1 MRKWFKKKKPANV
14 SGEAVPAPETDAAA
28 VSEVETPED
37 SGPLEEGIKSDRAAV
52 AADEPSPELPPPV
65 AEFTIIPTAVA
76 DSEVETGRRSWFRRK
91 KVHPVSPEAG
101 PEPEPRSEITEPT
114 VPEASAQLPAEA
126 ISEPAVVSPLEPEPE
141 PLISEAETEAAV
153 ETTAPDKKGVFRRLR
168 DRLGRT
174 REALAHGLDRLFLGK
189 KVIDAEL
196 LEDLEEL
203 LITADLGVD
212 TTLTLID
219 AVREKVRRKELSD
232 PSRLKSHL
240 KAEMVALLQTP
251 ASNPVVNGHPRVVMV
266 IGVNGVGKTTTI
278 AKLAHHD
285 RVAGRK
291 VLLVAADT
299 FRAAAIEQLE
309 IWGQRV
315 GAEVIKQKSGSDPA
329 AVVFD
334 GLAAAQS
341 RQVDMVYIDTAGRLH
356 TKVNLMEELK
366 KIKRTAT
373 RQIPSA
379 PHEVYLV
386 LDATTGQNAIS
397 QARMFHEAL
406 GVTGLILTKLDG
418 TAKGGVALGVVKET
432 GLPLR
437 YIGVGESMEELRPF
451 EAEAFIDAIL
461 G

>member
-1 MRKWFKKKKPANV
+1 MRKWFKKRKDRK
-14 SGEAVPAPETDAAA
+14 AAA
-28 VSEVETPED
+28 EEAQGAEITQAEV
-37 SGPLEEGIKSDRAAV
+37 
-52 AADEPSPELPPPV
+52 
-65 AEFTIIPTAVA
+65 
-76 DSEVETGRRSWFRRK
+76 
-91 KVHPVSPEAG
+91 
-101 PEPEPRSEITEPT
+101 PEPEITVSEAPDE
-114 VPEASAQLPAEA
+114 
-126 ISEPAVVSPLEPEPE
+126 SEPQLEETALGAASLMASEPEPE
-141 PLISEAETEAAV
+141 ASPPEAETASLSPTDALEEETAV
-153 ETTAPDKKGVFRRLR
+153 ERLEPDKKGVFRRLR

-174 REALAHGLDRLFLGK
+174 RGALAHRLDRLFLGK

-196 LEDLEEL
+196 LESLEEL

-212 TTLTLID
+212 TTLALID

-232 PSRLKSHL
+232 SSRLKAHL
-240 KAEMVALLQTP
+240 KAEMVALLQAP
-251 ASNPVVNGHPRVVMV
+251 APGPAVNQKPRVIMV

-278 AKLAHHD
+278 AKLAHYD
-285 RVAGRK
+285 RAAGRK
-291 VLLVAADT
+291 ALLVAADT

-329 AVVFD
+329 AVVYD

-341 RQVDMVYIDTAGRLH
+341 RGVDTVYIDTAGRLH

-366 KIKRTAT
+366 KIKRTAA
-373 RQIPSA
+373 RKLPNA
-379 PHEVYLV
+379 PHEIYLV
-386 LDATTGQNAIS
+386 LDATTGQNAIN

-406 GVTGLILTKLDG
+406 GVTGLIITKLDG

-437 YIGVGESMEELRPF
+437 YIGIGERMEDLRPF

>member
-1 MRKWFKKKKPANV
+1 MRKWFKKRKDRK
-14 SGEAVPAPETDAAA
+14 AAA
-28 VSEVETPED
+28 EEAQGAEITQAEVPEITVSEAPDESEPQ
-37 SGPLEEGIKSDRAAV
+37 LEETALGAA
-52 AADEPSPELPPPV
+52 SLM
-65 AEFTIIPTAVA
+65 
-76 DSEVETGRRSWFRRK
+76 
-91 KVHPVSPEAG
+91 
-101 PEPEPRSEITEPT
+101 
-114 VPEASAQLPAEA
+114 AS
-126 ISEPAVVSPLEPEPE
+126 EPEPE
-141 PLISEAETEAAV
+141 ASPPEAETASLSPTDALEEETAV
-153 ETTAPDKKGVFRRLR
+153 ERLEPDKKGVFRRLR

-174 REALAHGLDRLFLGK
+174 RGALAHRLDRLFLGK

-196 LEDLEEL
+196 LESLEEL

-212 TTLTLID
+212 TTLALID

-232 PSRLKSHL
+232 SSRLKAHL
-240 KAEMVALLQTP
+240 KAEMVALLQAP
-251 ASNPVVNGHPRVVMV
+251 APGPAVNQKPRVIMV

-278 AKLAHHD
+278 AKLAHYD
-285 RVAGRK
+285 RAAGRK
-291 VLLVAADT
+291 ALLVAADT

-329 AVVFD
+329 AVVYD

-341 RQVDMVYIDTAGRLH
+341 RGVDTVYIDTAGRLH

-366 KIKRTAT
+366 KIKRTAA
-373 RQIPSA
+373 RKLPNA
-379 PHEVYLV
+379 PHEIYLV
-386 LDATTGQNAIS
+386 LDATTGQNAIN

-406 GVTGLILTKLDG
+406 GVTGLIITKLDG

-437 YIGVGESMEELRPF
+437 YIGIGERMEDLRPF